1 MPYLVLLLRPSP
13 TREGCFQRV
22 GMGLVILDPDSDGVS
37 ATLEDITLV

>member
-1 MPYLVLLLRPSP
+1 MPYLVLLLKPSP

-22 GMGLVILDPDSDGVS
+22 GMGFVTLGPESDGVS